1 MTELT
6 TEALRTLEPQDL
18 AALLPAAVQI
28 GDANAVVLRVI
39 DPDLIEVYF
48 AGRITAYGT
57 KVLEIQPVTDPVA
70 REAALRDAAEALSI
84 CRQVAIAAHADQRRS
99 HTELL
104 KMIRQYAVDRHED
117 GDICREGLDDFLESF
132 NFMPYAT
139 RVRVE
144 YTITGSY
151 EVDPGGKAAAEE
163 DALKYLQPDLSGL
176 DDVDG
181 DTSTYEVSDIHVSEV

>member
-6 TEALRTLEPQDL
+6 TETLRTLPPQDL

-28 GDANAVVLRVI
+28 GETKAVVLRVA

-57 KVLEIQPVTDPVA
+57 KVLEIQPIADPMV
-70 REAALRDAAEALSI
+70 REAALRDAVEALSI
-84 CRQVAIAAHADQRRS
+84 CRQVAIQAHTDQRRS
-99 HTELL
+99 HSELL
-104 KMIRQYAVDRHED
+104 EMIRQYAIVRHEE

-132 NFMPYAT
+132 NLMPYET

-151 EVDPGGKAAAEE
+151 EVDPGGEAAAEE
-163 DALKYLQPDLSGL
+163 DAVKYLQPDLSGL
-176 DDVDG
+176 DDVDSE
-181 DTSTYEVSDIHVSEV
+181 TSTYVVSDIHVAQI

>member
-6 TEALRTLEPQDL
+6 TETLRTLPPQDL

-28 GDANAVVLRVI
+28 GEANAVVLRVA

-57 KVLEIQPVTDPVA
+57 KVLEIQPIADPMV
-70 REAALRDAAEALSI
+70 REAALRDAVEALSI
-84 CRQVAIAAHADQRRS
+84 CRQVAIQAHTDQRRS
-99 HTELL
+99 HSQLL
-104 KMIRQYAVDRHED
+104 EMIRQYAIARCED
-117 GDICREGLDDFLESF
+117 GDICREGLDDFLASF
-132 NFMPYAT
+132 NFMPYET

-151 EVDPGGKAAAEE
+151 EVDPSGEAAAEE
-163 DALKYLQPDLSGL
+163 DAVKYLQPDLSGL
-176 DDVDG
+176 DDVDSE
-181 DTSTYEVSDIHVSEV
+181 TSTYEVSGICVSEV

>member
-6 TEALRTLEPQDL
+6 TETLRTLPPQDL

-28 GDANAVVLRVI
+28 GEANAVVLRVA

-57 KVLEIQPVTDPVA
+57 KVLEIQPIPDPVA
-70 REAALRDAAEALSI
+70 REAALRDAVEALSI
-84 CRQVAIAAHADQRRS
+84 CRHVAIQAHADQHRS
-99 HTELL
+99 HNELL
-104 KMIRQYAVDRHED
+104 EAIRQYAIVRHEE

-132 NFMPYAT
+132 NLMPYET

-151 EVDPGGKAAAEE
+151 EVDPGGEVAAEE

>member
-6 TEALRTLEPQDL
+6 TEVLRTLAPQDL

-28 GDANAVVLRVI
+28 GEANAVVLRVAE
-39 DPDLIEVYF
+39 PDLIEVYF

-57 KVLEIQPVTDPVA
+57 KVLEIQPIADPAV
-70 REAALRDAAEALSI
+70 REAALRNAVEALSI
-84 CRQVAIAAHADQRRS
+84 CRHVAIQAHADQRRS
-99 HTELL
+99 HNELL
-104 KMIRQYAVDRHED
+104 EMIRQYAIVRHEE

-132 NFMPYAT
+132 NLMPYEP

-151 EVDPGGKAAAEE
+151 VVDSGGEAAAKE
-163 DALKYLQPDLSGL
+163 DAVKYLQPDLSGL
-176 DDVDG
+176 DNVESES
-181 DTSTYEVSDIHVSEV
+181 STYDVSDINVSEV